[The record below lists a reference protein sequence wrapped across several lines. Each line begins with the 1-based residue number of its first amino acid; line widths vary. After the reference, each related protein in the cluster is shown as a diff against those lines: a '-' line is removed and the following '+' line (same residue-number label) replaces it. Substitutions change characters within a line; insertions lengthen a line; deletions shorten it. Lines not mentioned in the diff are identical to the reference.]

1 MIIVTH
7 FSSGDLSRNR
17 ELINQVLL
25 NLLFVV
31 KLSILSFPALA
42 SVLLLLTAEM
52 SVSLLFLVMWWALLL
67 FTAGA
72 AFVSC

>member
-1 MIIVTH
+1 M
-7 FSSGDLSRNR
+7 LSCRLR
-17 ELINQVLL
+17 VVLL
-25 NLLFVV
+25 SLAEMLGQLLFVV
-31 KLSILSFPALA
+31 KLSLPVLA

-52 SVSLLFLVMWWALLL
+52 SVSLLFLGKWWALLL

>member
-1 MIIVTH
+1 M
-7 FSSGDLSRNR
+7 LSCRLR
-17 ELINQVLL
+17 VVLL
-25 NLLFVV
+25 SLAEMLGQLLFVV
-31 KLSILSFPALA
+31 KLSLPVLA

-52 SVSLLFLVMWWALLL
+52 SVSLLFLVKWWALLL

>member
-1 MIIVTH
+1 M
-7 FSSGDLSRNR
+7 LSCRLR
-17 ELINQVLL
+17 VVLL
-25 NLLFVV
+25 SLAEMLGQLLFVV

-52 SVSLLFLVMWWALLL
+52 SVSLLFLVKWWALLL

-72 AFVSC
+72 AVVSC